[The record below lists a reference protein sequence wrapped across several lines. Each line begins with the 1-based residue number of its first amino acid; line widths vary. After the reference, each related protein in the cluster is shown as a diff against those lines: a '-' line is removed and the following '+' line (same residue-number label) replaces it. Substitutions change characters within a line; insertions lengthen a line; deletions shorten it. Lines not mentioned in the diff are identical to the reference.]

1 LNAATT
7 QVSAKL
13 AHLLTLLLPIRHAC
27 AIKTNSQT
35 VLMSAKI
42 APQIALLVI
51 VQVVIATPVSQLL
64 LMIVTQA
71 LANVQVIL
79 QSYLKVLVWR

>member
-1 LNAATT
+1 
-7 QVSAKL
+7 
-13 AHLLTLLLPIRHAC
+13 
-27 AIKTNSQT
+27 
-35 VLMSAKI
+35 MSAKI

-79 QSYLKVLVWR
+79 QSYLKVPVWR